1 LFIENIFLN
10 IAILFKYYIL
20 EKITMDA
27 INLTSRCIELCREIE
42 ELKAKHLKIVTDL
55 KKQNKELLEQSKI
68 FNLGDRSDYKKTQK

>member
-1 LFIENIFLN
+1 MFIENIFLN

-42 ELKAKHLKIVTDL
+42 ELKAKHLKIVTDP